1 MIHNL
6 SSAKKCK
13 ILLFSPTDQLWGIPV
28 VLYFVWTVVL
38 LVSSLIVVSC
48 LQRETKKF
56 HKRVSK
62 TQESRGDLVTDIRK
76 LEMMMA
82 RHVQQFLGQ
91 GLLDKL
97 SMSADKNSEPS
108 QADKIR

>member
-1 MIHNL
+1 MLIL
-6 SSAKKCK
+6 SFIGLNIDMNVYIS
-13 ILLFSPTDQLWGIPV
+13 IIFSPTDQLWGIPV

-62 TQESRGDLVTDIRK
+62 TQEDSRGDLVTDVR
-76 LEMMMA
+76 
-82 RHVQQFLGQ
+82 
-91 GLLDKL
+91 
-97 SMSADKNSEPS
+97 
-108 QADKIR
+108 

>member
-1 MIHNL
+1 M
-6 SSAKKCK
+6 
-13 ILLFSPTDQLWGIPV
+13 

-62 TQESRGDLVTDIRK
+62 TDSRGDLVTDIRK

-82 RHVQQFLGQ
+82 RYVQQFLGQ

-97 SMSADKNSEPS
+97 AMSGEKSSEPS
-108 QADKIR
+108 QVDNIR

>member
-1 MIHNL
+1 MHFLCFNADLPI
-6 SSAKKCK
+6 
-13 ILLFSPTDQLWGIPV
+13 FSPTDQLWGIPV

-62 TQESRGDLVTDIRK
+62 TDTRGDLVTDIRK

-82 RHVQQFLGQ
+82 RYVQQFLGQ

-97 SMSADKNSEPS
+97 SMSGDSNSEPS
-108 QADKIR
+108 QSDKIR